1 MSGVTS
7 YDTLDSLKALVSDA
21 YVNLKVTLKL
31 ELPKSRETVL
41 ELFDRVRRQ
50 YPTMNQFG
58 KHGEELALE
67 TGPGE
72 LPYRWLAVRAR
83 NIRSGVVNPDNF
95 RSAHALHQ
103 HVLEVIPYYLNISPL
118 DIDSVELL
126 FGADISAAGNH
137 DEAVYNA
144 LIADS
149 PLSNLLVHDCTVTDC
164 QPVLTSSVPDEPGV
178 EVQYEVKTRC
188 HGNAR
193 EGEHNQEPISV
204 YLTMRKTGP
213 LANLDDLG
221 KTYEMLAKHGEH
233 LVEHAMIPSLVVP
246 IRGSVSLF

>member
-21 YVNLKVTLKL
+21 YVNLKVSLKL
-31 ELPKSRETVL
+31 ELTKSRETVL

-50 YPTMNQFG
+50 YPSMSHFG
-58 KHGEELALE
+58 RHGEELALE
-67 TGPGE
+67 TGAGE
-72 LPYRWLAVRAR
+72 TPYRWLAVRTR
-83 NIRSGVVNPDNF
+83 NIRSGVVNPDDF
-95 RSAHALHQ
+95 QSAHTLHR

-126 FGADISAAGNH
+126 FGADIMAAGNH

-164 QPVLTSSVPDEPGV
+164 QPVLTSTVPDEPGV
-178 EVQYEVKTRC
+178 EVQYEVKTRS
-188 HGNAR
+188 HGPTR
-193 EGEHNQEPISV
+193 DHEHPEPISV
-204 YLTMRKTGP
+204 YQTIRKTGP
-213 LANLDDLG
+213 LANLSELDQ
-221 KTYEMLAKHGEH
+221 TYAKLARHGEH

-246 IRGSVSLF
+246 IRGAVSSF

>member
-21 YVNLKVTLKL
+21 YVNLKVSLKL
-31 ELPKSRETVL
+31 ELTKSRETVL

-50 YPTMNQFG
+50 YPSMSHFG
-58 KHGEELALE
+58 RHGEELALE
-67 TGPGE
+67 SGAGE
-72 LPYRWLAVRAR
+72 TPYRWLAVRTR
-83 NIRSGVVNPDNF
+83 NIRSGVVNPADF
-95 RSAHALHQ
+95 QSAHSLHR

-126 FGADISAAGNH
+126 FGADIMAAGNH

-144 LIADS
+144 LIAAS

-164 QPVLTSSVPDEPGV
+164 QPVLTSTVPDEPGV

-188 HGNAR
+188 HGPTR
-193 EGEHNQEPISV
+193 EHDHPEPISV
-204 YLTMRKTGP
+204 YQTIRKTGP
-213 LANLDDLG
+213 LANLDELDQ
-221 KTYEMLAKHGEH
+221 TYAKLARHGEH

-246 IRGSVSLF
+246 IRGSVSSF